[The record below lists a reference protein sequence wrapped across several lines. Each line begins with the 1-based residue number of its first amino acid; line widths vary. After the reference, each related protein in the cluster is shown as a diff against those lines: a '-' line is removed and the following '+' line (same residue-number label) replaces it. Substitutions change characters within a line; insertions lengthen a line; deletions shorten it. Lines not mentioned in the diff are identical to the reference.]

1 MRNVSALLLSLA
13 LIAVAGCAPRSED
26 IPEDVIAG
34 WEKAYN
40 NGDAAGVAA
49 IYSEDAILM
58 APNAPAVQGRA
69 AIAQFMQEGM
79 AQGPSLISIKTDE
92 SFTRGDDGVR
102 RGTYRV
108 TTKEGQEIEV
118 GKYVELWKKNAGKWE
133 LRVDIWNA
141 DAPPAAPAAAPA
153 EAPAETPAPSG
164 S

>member
-1 MRNVSALLLSLA
+1 MQNVPALFLSLA
-13 LIAVAGCAPRSED
+13 LMSVAGCAPRSED
-26 IPEDVIAG
+26 IPEDVIAA

-49 IYSEDAILM
+49 IYSEDAVLM
-58 APNAPAVQGRA
+58 PPNAPAMQGRA
-69 AIAQFMQEGM
+69 AIARYMQDGM
-79 AQGPSLISIKTDE
+79 AEGPSLISIKTDE

-108 TTKEGQEIEV
+108 TTQEGQELEV

-141 DAPPAAPAAAPA
+141 DAPPPAPAAAPA
-153 EAPAETPAPSG
+153 ETQAETPAPSA